1 MIMMAGVASLRRAVR
16 LWAVGA
22 SFPDMT
28 RLGFPTYLQHIR
40 DESARFRAALADCDP
55 TARVPACPDWDAG
68 DLLWHLGAGVQGFWA
83 GIVEHRPAG
92 PADGYTD
99 PARPGSY
106 AEALA
111 RFDADHGRLVAAL
124 ETADPAE
131 PAWTWS
137 SEQTVG
143 FTFRRQ
149 AHEALIHRVDA
160 EQAAGVPLSE
170 LDVAL
175 SADGVAETLD
185 VMFGGCPPW
194 GSFAPLPHYVRV
206 HLTDADTSIWVQLG
220 RFTGTDPASG
230 TTYDEDDIRVVDDPG
245 TEPDATVAG
254 TAATVNLWLWKR
266 GDDAEI
272 SVTGDHDVND
282 RFRAVVSQPLT

>member
-1 MIMMAGVASLRRAVR
+1 
-16 LWAVGA
+16 
-22 SFPDMT
+22 MT

-83 GIVEHRPAG
+83 GIVEHRPEG
-92 PADGYTD
+92 PADDYT
-99 PARPGSY
+99 RPERPQSY

-111 RFDADHGRLVAAL
+111 RFDTDHGRLVAAL
-124 ETADPAE
+124 EAADPAD

-160 EQAAGVPLSE
+160 EQAAGVPVSD
-170 LDVAL
+170 LDTAL
-175 SADGVAETLD
+175 AADGVDETLA

-206 HLTDADTSIWVQLG
+206 DLTDADTSIWVQLG
-220 RFTGTDPASG
+220 RFTGTDPDSG
-230 TTYDEDDIRVVDDPG
+230 RSHDEDDIGVVDDPG

-266 GDDAEI
+266 GDDSAVRV
-272 SVTGDHDVND
+272 SGDRDIQD
-282 RFRAVVSQPLT
+282 RFRAVVSQPLN